1 MNIFM
6 KLNKITQFN
15 ILLKYEPNIQ
25 ILWIEWKRCK
35 KGKGEGHENAIR
47 KKMEAGS
54 SFGWSGN
61 IEEC

>member
-25 ILWIEWKRCK
+25 IL
-35 KGKGEGHENAIR
+35 
-47 KKMEAGS
+47 
-54 SFGWSGN
+54 
-61 IEEC
+61 